1 MTTPN
6 TQLPRILI
14 VDDEAPVRELLAEV
28 LAGEYD
34 CTIADSAETAL
45 EIIASGDFA
54 VVISD
59 IDMTGI
65 SGIEMVPRIHQAAP
79 DAVILMVSGNLSI
92 DYAVRAIRVGA
103 FDYITKP
110 FELDAVELAVRRAAE
125 HHRKLVEKKQYEADL
140 EELVKQRTEE
150 LNFLIYHDS
159 LTNLPNRVL
168 FEDRLAA
175 AVVPAKNG
183 SKLAILF
190 LSLDAFDK
198 VQDSFGHGAADKV
211 LEEIAG
217 RIASAVPGD
226 ACLSRLQGDDFAV
239 LITDAAG
246 PDDYRNIADRIREA
260 VMVPVRCADT
270 EIFLTASIGICIFPE
285 DGGTPEELMRNAGNA
300 LRRARE
306 AGSDTV
312 QFYSNGCNAHN
323 ESRLKLEAE
332 LRRAFERDEFRVQY
346 QPKVCIATGAITGVE
361 ALVRWDHPERGFVSP
376 VDFIPLA
383 EDTGLIVPLGEVVLR
398 TACSDG
404 TGWHSLGYPLEIAVN
419 VSTRQL
425 KQGDLAERFE
435 MIIRETGFD
444 PNFLNLELTE
454 SAMME
459 NAEASVAIMERLKM
473 LGIRV
478 SLDDFGTGYSSLA
491 HLKKL
496 PIDQLKID
504 REFVSDVGTASAD
517 DAVLT
522 LAIVNLAHNLGLKVV
537 AEGVEN
543 EAQLNYLKT
552 IGSDEYQGFYFSRPV
567 SAEEITALI
576 ATGPEAVQDAQAN
589 ESRPS
594 ILPHPVAT
602 ECGA

>member
-1 MTTPN
+1 MTARD

-28 LAGEYD
+28 LAGDYD
-34 CTIADSAETAL
+34 CTVADSAETAL

-125 HHRKLVEKKQYEADL
+125 HHGKLVEKKQYEADL

-168 FEDRLAA
+168 FEDRVAA
-175 AVVPAKNG
+175 AVLRAKNG

-198 VQDSFGHGAADKV
+198 VQDSFGHTAADKV
-211 LEEIAG
+211 LEEIAA
-217 RIASAVPGD
+217 RIDSAVPEN
-226 ACLSRLQGDDFAV
+226 ACLSRLQGEDFAV
-239 LITDAAG
+239 LITDAADL
-246 PDDYRNIADRIREA
+246 DDYTRIADRIREKL
-260 VMVPVRCADT
+260 MVPVRCADT

-306 AGSDTV
+306 AGGDTV
-312 QFYSNGCNAHN
+312 QFYSDGCNTN
-323 ESRLKLEAE
+323 VESRLKLEAE
-332 LRRAFERDEFRVQY
+332 LRRAFERDEFRVHY

-361 ALVRWDHPERGFVSP
+361 ALVRWDHPERGFISP
-376 VDFIPLA
+376 ADFIPLA

-404 TGWHSLGYPLEIAVN
+404 SKWHEWGFPLEIAVN

-454 SAMME
+454 SSMME
-459 NAEASVAIMERLKM
+459 NAEASVATMERLKT

-504 REFVSDVGTASAD
+504 REFVSDVGSANTD

-522 LAIVNLAHNLGLKVV
+522 LAIVNLAHNLGLKVI

-543 EAQLNYLKT
+543 EAQLDYLKS
-552 IGSDEYQGFYFSRPV
+552 IGCDEYQGFYFSRPV
-567 SAEEITALI
+567 AAEEITGLI
-576 ATGPEAVQDAQAN
+576 SPNPSAVQDAHVD

-602 ECGA
+602 ECAA